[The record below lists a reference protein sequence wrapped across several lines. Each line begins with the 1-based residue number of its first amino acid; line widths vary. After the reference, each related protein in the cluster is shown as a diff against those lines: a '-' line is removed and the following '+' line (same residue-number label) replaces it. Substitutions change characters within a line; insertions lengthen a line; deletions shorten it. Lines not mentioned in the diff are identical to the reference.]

1 MSFSPSILREREVE
15 LLAEER
21 RLAGELGARLRGF
34 QSSSEDAETLRRA
47 PARRGAR
54 ACTRFCLA

>member
-1 MSFSPSILREREVE
+1 MSFSSSILREREVE

-21 RLAGELGARLRGF
+21 RLADELGACLRGF

-47 PARRGAR
+47 PA
-54 ACTRFCLA
+54 